1 MRKLA
6 RVRDCL
12 SLLVLSTRQVCMGHY
27 CEKFSPILSLS
38 LSSCSVFQR
47 PQIVYACLS
56 IAVSSACSSVFSH
69 IFFIRIVLKTSFSL
83 FFFSCVFSI
92 TSIMSLYSS
101 VMQQSKRSQKEK
113 KKRKAVAVVAI
124 IVVRICPDRFFLLSL
139 YNKKNLTAV
148 IMMQTKNK
156 LIKK

>member
-83 FFFSCVFSI
+83 FFFLLRFFYYI
-92 TSIMSLYSS
+92 NYESLFFCHATE
-101 VMQQSKRSQKEK
+101 QTIAKGEK
-113 KKRKAVAVVAI
+113 KKKSCRCCCHH
-124 IVVRICPDRFFLLSL
+124 RCTHLSRSLFFTLF
-139 YNKKNLTAV
+139 
-148 IMMQTKNK
+148 I
-156 LIKK
+156 